1 MTAFTYGHNDAG
13 VSNVVP
19 RPSRRQTVT
28 ASEASPACAQCGVVS
43 TYAKYVGRV
52 GALAVALGVF
62 GAVATSPGVAWADS
76 TDSSPSPTSSDS
88 SGSTGSTNSASSDN
102 DSDAGT
108 SGDPGGAGPNTSDD
122 VDDVGTDDV
131 DGATGAD
138 TDANETDTDAGADE
152 ADDAEDEVVDE
163 DPKET
168 TETPDP
174 EPVGEQPGTDADEDL
189 PAESQDSSDDASRP
203 PPATPDATD
212 LSDHTV
218 SDTSIENA
226 EGQSAERVLP
236 TNLAEAPADGAT
248 TATLA
253 LQSDEPA
260 AAVAAQTTD
269 NPLILWGKQIGTAL
283 NLPTP
288 DQVVQQIKTTV
299 ITCVCGVINTMQNLL
314 AGVITPAT
322 SPGPASPA
330 QNTIIWSVLAW
341 TRRQVDYAVAAFNR
355 SPLGQLVHQVG
366 VAVTD
371 WAVDIGNSP
380 AGRQFSSMVA
390 QFVEECGGSTE
401 LPAEFDRTVLVS
413 GLNEPTDFEF
423 VMAQDDPDHI
433 HQILFTEKSG
443 AIKAYD
449 VDTGTLTTLA
459 QVNVVTA
466 DGERGLIGIEVDPNF
481 WDSTKAGY
489 QTVYVAYTNAQN
501 FDQLSSFVMSGNT
514 LTDETE
520 LLRSTEQANEFHH
533 GGELEFDPTG
543 QYLYWGVGNN
553 TTPSENSQNLTNIHG
568 KILRLNRDGTA
579 ADGNPFI
586 ESDNEITQRIYAYG
600 LRNPFRFTFDAQTGA
615 LLAGDVGEASWEELN
630 LVQPGANYGWPDAE
644 GPLPGSGFVDP
655 LYAYRHTAPTN
666 AGSIT
671 SVMVYDDGSVPAGQK
686 KVLIA
691 DYSLGWIKELTFD
704 DQYSSL
710 ISERTLD
717 SGAGAVVKLTQAPNG
732 DIYQLNIYPGTL
744 SVIAPSAGN
753 RSPSAV
759 IEASATSGEGS
770 SLVVDFS
777 AAGSGDPDGDALTY
791 HWNFGNGQTSTEAN
805 PTVTFTN
812 AGSGF
817 TSYNVTL
824 TVSDQ
829 DKTAT
834 ATQRIVV
841 GSTPPVA
848 DFETNSGDYNYNAG
862 DTIDFTATGS
872 DDQDGTLLPDSAFS
886 WTVEFHHADHKHP
899 FVNNVVG
906 PELSITV
913 PTDYDQ
919 LANTYYKVILTVTD
933 SSGLTTT
940 VEKDVRPNLVTL
952 TFGANNPNAR
962 YTLDGIPRTGT
973 YSELA
978 VVGVHRTI
986 GAISPQTV
994 GGQQLAFDSW
1004 SDGGTQTHVIVT
1016 PGANTSYTVNYA
1028 AVASSIA
1035 V

>member
-1 MTAFTYGHNDAG
+1 M
-13 VSNVVP
+13 
-19 RPSRRQTVT
+19 RPQLRLRKTIT
-28 ASEASPACAQCGVVS
+28 ASPSGRSFAQCGVVD

-52 GALAVALGVF
+52 GTLAVALGVF
-62 GAVATSPGVAWADS
+62 GAVATSPGVASADS
-76 TDSSPSPTSSDS
+76 TDTSASASSSKSDTSSSNSNS
-88 SGSTGSTNSASSDN
+88 SGSTGSTNSASSDD
-102 DSDAGT
+102 DSDPDT
-108 SGDPGGAGPNTSDD
+108 SVGSGGANPDAANDADD
-122 VDDVGTDDV
+122 AGTDDV

-138 TDANETDTDAGADE
+138 TDGDAGADE
-152 ADDAEDEVVDE
+152 ADDADDEVVEE
-163 DPKET
+163 DPQET
-168 TETPDP
+168 ADTPDLDP
-174 EPVGEQPGTDADEDL
+174 AAGQPGADEDDDL
-189 PAESQDSSDDASRP
+189 LAESQESTDGGATEL
-203 PPATPDATD
+203 PPATPTATS

-218 SDTSIENA
+218 SAIPIANTE
-226 EGQSAERVLP
+226 EQSAERVLA
-236 TNLAEAPADGAT
+236 TNVMDAQAGDAAT
-248 TATLA
+248 VILS

-269 NPLILWGKQIGTAL
+269 NPLELWGKQIGTAL

-288 DQVVQQIKTTV
+288 DEVVQQIKTTV
-299 ITCVCGVINTMQNLL
+299 ITCVCGVINTVQNLL

-330 QNTIIWSVLAW
+330 QNAIIWSVLAW

-371 WAVDIGNSP
+371 WVVDIGNSP
-380 AGRQFSSMVA
+380 AGRQISTMFV
-390 QFVEECGGSTE
+390 QFLAECGGSTE

-413 GLNEPTDFEF
+413 GLNEPTDFEYI
-423 VMAQDDPDHI
+423 MAQDDPDHI
-433 HQILFTEKSG
+433 HQILITEKSG

-449 VDTGTLTTLA
+449 VENGTLTTLGR
-459 QVNVVTA
+459 VNVVTA

-481 WDSTKAGY
+481 WDSTKVGY
-489 QTVYVAYTNAQN
+489 QTLYVAYTNAQN

-514 LTDETE
+514 LTGETE

-543 QYLYWGVGNN
+543 QYLYWAVGNN
-553 TTPSENSQNLTNIHG
+553 TTPSDNSQNLTNIHG

-644 GPLPGSGFVDP
+644 GPVPGSGFVDP
-655 LYAYRHTAPTN
+655 LYAYRHTVPTN

-710 ISERTLD
+710 IGERMFDT
-717 SGAGAVVKLTQAPNG
+717 GAGAVVKLTQAPNG

-744 SVIAPSAGN
+744 SVIAPSGGN

-777 AAGSGDPDGDALTY
+777 AAGSSDPDGDALTY
-791 HWNFGNGQTSTEAN
+791 HWNFGNGQISTQAN

-812 AGSGF
+812 AGSGV
-817 TSYNVTL
+817 SPYNVTL
-824 TVSDQ
+824 TVSDGE
-829 DKTAT
+829 KTNS

-841 GSTPPVA
+841 GSTPPDA
-848 DFETNSGDYNYNAG
+848 DFETVTGNYNYNAG

-872 DDQDGTLLPDSAFS
+872 DAQDGTLPDSAFS

-899 FVNNVVG
+899 FLNNVVG
-906 PELSITV
+906 PELSITI
-913 PTDYDQ
+913 PTEYDQ

-933 SSGLTTT
+933 SSGLATT

-973 YSELA
+973 YTELA

-994 GGQQLAFDSW
+994 GGQQLAFGSW

-1028 AVASSIA
+1028 AVASSIT